1 MSRLIST
8 EMQAVAQAEVVR
20 PFYLIDMEFS
30 TPLRLWT
37 GLGDLDV
44 PTGDTLVT
52 NGDFSNGLTGW
63 TTIELG
69 TGTVTLVGDSVELQ
83 AGDFSNRAGLRQ
95 NIPTVS
101 GTNYRLN
108 FSTTGR
114 ARVIIRDMVNSNNLV
129 NLNVEAGQGAVS
141 FTAASTDT
149 RVEIRNQEAGTITI
163 DNVAVYYTQTY
174 VGLGDL
180 LKIGQ
185 IREATDLSANGTT
198 VTLAGV
204 KSSLIAVARDE
215 DYQGK
220 IATIKLGA
228 MDELSNVIT
237 NPVQLFSGFMDVMI
251 ISDSGESST
260 INVSIENKLIAFDR
274 AYVRRFTDGDQK
286 IDYPSDKGFEFVT
299 SIQELEIIWGR
310 PSPRDS

>member
-1 MSRLIST
+1 
-8 EMQAVAQAEVVR
+8 MQAVAQAEVVR

-83 AGDFSNRAGLRQ
+83 AGNFSNRAGLRQ

-101 GTNYRLN
+101 GTKYRLN

-198 VTLAGV
+198 VTLTGV

-237 NPVQLFSGFMDVMI
+237 NPVQLFSGFMDVMV

>member
-44 PTGDTLVT
+44 PTGDTLVI
-52 NGDFSNGLTGW
+52 NGDFSGGFTGW

-83 AGDFSNRAGLRQ
+83 AGNFSNRAGLRQ

-141 FTAASTDT
+141 FTAASTNT

-198 VTLAGV
+198 VTLTGV